1 MVAHPVAVQIDGA
14 VATVT
19 VNRPEVLN
27 AIDGALLA
35 ELEMAFATLEA
46 DEAVRVVILTGAGD
60 RAFIA
65 GGDIAAMRAMTVA
78 EGQRFVYRGQ
88 AFTRHLETSRC
99 VIIAAVNGY
108 ALGGGTEIALACD
121 IRLAAARAQFGL
133 PEVTLGIFP
142 GWGGTQRLPRLVG
155 KGIATELITTG
166 ARIDAQAAHRI
177 GLVNH
182 VVPDGEL
189 LPRAHEMAVRI
200 TANGPLAVRQAK
212 LAIRAGLEIPL
223 EQALILEAEAWLV
236 NFATA
241 DRVEGL
247 TAFLERRRPVFRS
260 G

>member
-1 MVAHPVAVQIDGA
+1 MAHPVAVQIDGA

-247 TAFLERRRPVFRS
+247 AAFLERRRPVFRS

>member
-1 MVAHPVAVQIDGA
+1 MAHPVAVQIDGA

>member
-1 MVAHPVAVQIDGA
+1 VAHPVAVQIDGA